1 VRRLILAIMVIVT
14 AVSCGAALPS
24 RTIALG
30 TPFVDAGLTMTV
42 QGADLVQPISDDY
55 PWGRWLVVDVD
66 VSAGDATTSF
76 NATNQQL
83 FIDGRECFPDP
94 AAAETYSERT
104 ASGAALLPH
113 ERAAIT
119 LAFNVSRTEYTT
131 ASKVELV
138 IRGDV
143 DSPGVLVPLPGSVLA
158 WPPTPERSSP

>member
-1 VRRLILAIMVIVT
+1 MVIVT

-24 RTIALG
+24 TTAAPG
-30 TPFVDAGLTMTV
+30 TPFVDAGVTMTV
-42 QGADLVQPISDDY
+42 RGARLADPISDDY

-76 NATNQQL
+76 NAVNQQL

-94 AAAETYSERT
+94 AAAETYSDET
-104 ASGAALLPH
+104 DSGAALLPH

-119 LAFNVSRTEYTT
+119 LAFNVTRALFTST
-131 ASKVELV
+131 SKVDLV
-138 IRGDV
+138 IRGDI

-158 WPPTPERSSP
+158 RPTTPERSSP